1 MIKCTIQGVYV
12 GTKDLVNRNG
22 STTKCVNLFVP
33 ALEKQFSIF
42 RCEIDFSMGQ
52 LVELP
57 CELRLR
63 QDGSPYFVYS
73 DGAQP
78 NENKKS

>member
-1 MIKCTIQGVYV
+1 MIRCTIDGIYV

-22 STTKCVNLFVP
+22 STTKCVNLFIP
-33 ALEKQFSIF
+33 ELEKPFSIF
-42 RCEIDFSMGQ
+42 RCEKDFTMGQ
-52 LVELP
+52 AVSLP

-78 NENKKS
+78 NENKK